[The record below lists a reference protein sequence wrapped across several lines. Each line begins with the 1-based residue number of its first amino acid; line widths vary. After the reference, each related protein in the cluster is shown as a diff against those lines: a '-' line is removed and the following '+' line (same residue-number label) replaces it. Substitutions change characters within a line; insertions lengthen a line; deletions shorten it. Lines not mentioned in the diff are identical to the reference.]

1 MHVQADAGEGL
12 GRSQGNRRR
21 QRKEYKRGKKERV
34 QAFYRVY
41 LVQFVFQLKSTIN
54 EIVLDSSELLHSQLF
69 SEVCSIFMIAQYL

>member
-1 MHVQADAGEGL
+1 MHVKADAGEGL

-21 QRKEYKRGKKERV
+21 QRNEYKRGKKERV

-41 LVQFVFQLKSTIN
+41 LAQFVFQLKSTIN

>member
-21 QRKEYKRGKKERV
+21 QRKEYKRGRKERV

-54 EIVLDSSELLHSQLF
+54 EIVLDSSELLHSQRG
-69 SEVCSIFMIAQYL
+69 M

>member
-1 MHVQADAGEGL
+1 MHVSADAGEGL

-21 QRKEYKRGKKERV
+21 QRKEYKRGRKERV

-41 LVQFVFQLKSTIN
+41 LVQFVFQFKSTIN

>member
-21 QRKEYKRGKKERV
+21 QRNEYKRGKKERV

-41 LVQFVFQLKSTIN
+41 LAQFVFQLKSTIN